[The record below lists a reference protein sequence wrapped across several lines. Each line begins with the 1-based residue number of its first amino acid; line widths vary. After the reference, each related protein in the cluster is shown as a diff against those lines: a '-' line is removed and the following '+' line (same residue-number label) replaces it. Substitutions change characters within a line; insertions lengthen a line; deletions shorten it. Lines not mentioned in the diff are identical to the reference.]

1 MNDTRIY
8 RSVGL
13 ICGFIV
19 IKHNTILMLLDAENI
34 AAEVLEILS

>member
-1 MNDTRIY
+1 MNDTQIY
-8 RSVGL
+8 HSVGL

-34 AAEVLEILS
+34 AAEVSEILS